1 MLGTV
6 PGAGVD
12 LSCRI
17 EGRGH
22 AVVVVHDV
30 GSSMAD
36 SAQLAAPLAKSCRIV
51 TYDRRGYGESGAPE
65 PYAATTAAE
74 QGEDLGALVH
84 ATGAD
89 EPLAI
94 GVGFGALAVLDRLT
108 REPGQL
114 GAAILVDPPAYAFV
128 PEATTALS
136 ERLAALESAVEDAGA
151 PAGVA
156 QWLGPDTPP
165 QRLERARQDQR
176 AVFADVAG
184 LASLDAGRAGLKA
197 IGVPVTIVTGPAS
210 RPEDV
215 AAADAL
221 AALIPGCGRRTDGDV
236 AAGALPLVT

>member
-1 MLGTV
+1 M

-22 AVVVVHDV
+22 AVVVVHDI
-30 GSSMAD
+30 GSSMAG
-36 SAQLAAPLAKSCRIV
+36 AGELAEPLAKSCRIV

-65 PYAATTAAE
+65 PYAGTTAAE

-84 ATGAD
+84 ATGVD
-89 EPLAI
+89 EPLAV
-94 GVGFGALAVLDRLT
+94 GLGFGALAVLDRLT

-128 PEATTALS
+128 PEATAALS
-136 ERLAALESAVEDAGA
+136 DRLAALEAAVERAGG

-156 QWLGPDTPP
+156 EWLGPDTAPG
-165 QRLERARQDQR
+165 RLERARQDQR
-176 AVFADVAG
+176 AVFADIAG
-184 LASLDAGRAGLKA
+184 LATLQAGRAGLQA
-197 IGVPVTIVTGPAS
+197 VGVPVTVVSGPGS

-221 AALIPGCGRRTDGDV
+221 AALIPGCGRRSDGDL
-236 AAGALPLVT
+236 AAAALPLVT